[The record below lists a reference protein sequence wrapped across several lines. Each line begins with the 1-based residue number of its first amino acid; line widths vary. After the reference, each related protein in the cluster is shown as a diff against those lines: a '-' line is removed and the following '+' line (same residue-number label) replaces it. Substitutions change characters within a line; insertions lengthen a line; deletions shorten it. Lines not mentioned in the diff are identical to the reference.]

1 MSQILSV
8 SQLNSYIM
16 GIISNDNLLSD
27 IIVSG
32 EISNFKHHSSG
43 HLYFTLKDERSLIK
57 CVMFSSNAIKLNFRP
72 SDGNKV
78 LVKGYI
84 SVYEK
89 NGAYQIYVQ
98 NISLEGTG
106 DLFTKFENMKK
117 KLQDL
122 GYFDKEHK
130 KEIPY
135 LPSTI
140 GVITSDTGAVIN
152 DILNVLKRR
161 FSTYNILLYPT
172 KVQGNTA
179 YKEIIKGIEY
189 FNKNKNVDVI
199 ILARGGGSIED
210 LWPFNE
216 YKLALTI
223 FNSDIPIISAI
234 GHETDY
240 TISDFVSDMRAPT
253 PSAAAEIVLP
263 NKEDIIN
270 FIYDNT
276 MRINKAYKN
285 YLENKKQLVSDYSNR
300 PVLKRPEEFI
310 NVLQMNIDFI
320 TEKLNSIGGKVI
332 NGVEKDFFSL
342 TSKIE
347 ALSPISIINRGFAI
361 VMSDKGDIITSINKI
376 EKNEIINIKISDGNI
391 ISKVIKKEVSNG

>member
-43 HLYFTLKDERSLIK
+43 HLYFTLKDEHSLVK

-78 LVKGYI
+78 LVKGYV

-106 DLFTKFENMKK
+106 DLFTKFENMKR
-117 KLQDL
+117 KLSDL

-130 KEIPY
+130 KKIPY
-135 LPSTI
+135 LPNTI
-140 GVITSDTGAVIN
+140 GIITSDTGAVIN

-172 KVQGNTA
+172 KVQGDTA

-189 FNKNKNVDVI
+189 FNNKKNVDVI

-216 YKLALTI
+216 YQLALSI
-223 FNSDIPIISAI
+223 YNSDIPIISAI

-270 FIYDNT
+270 YINDNT
-276 MRINKAYKN
+276 VRINKAYKN
-285 YLENKKQLVSDYSNR
+285 YLDKKKQQVRDYSNR

-310 NVLQMNIDFI
+310 NVLQMNVDFI
-320 TEKLNSIGGKVI
+320 GEKIKSIGEKII
-332 NGVEKDFFSL
+332 NDVEKDFYRL

-347 ALSPISIINRGFAI
+347 TLSPISTINRGFAI
-361 VMSDKGDIITSINKI
+361 VMNDKGDIITSVKKVNKG
-376 EKNEIINIKISDGNI
+376 EKINIKVSDGNI
-391 ISKVIKKEVSNG
+391 ISEVIKKGVNNG